1 LSNNGFTGSIPPQL
15 ASLTN
20 LTALDLA
27 TNEGLTSSIPEQ
39 LGNLTSLVSLKLGS
53 TQLNGSLP
61 LSLSRLTQLTMLD
74 IGNTLIS
81 GSVPAFLGILSNLL
95 TFVRSSNMTCS
106 SSTNST
112 SSTGSNGSS
121 SVCALLNASS
131 FSSNSAFCRECS
143 DLCTTCLPAPPPPT
157 TPSQPFEGSTSSSSS
172 TGLIVGVVVAVVAAL
187 LVLGA
192 LLWWWRKRRQH
203 KEQSGPSPFTV
214 AVGEGEE
221 PLYCQQYS
229 IEDVRRATADW
240 GERNRVG
247 TGGFGDV
254 FKGASPYDTSVFW
267 AVKRARVLTN
277 DFLQEVEH
285 MASKNHPCLVRLLG
299 FCRDYNPRTQQ
310 MEQIVIYEYMDNGD
324 LSQWTRPGGKHLTA
338 SQLLD
343 TLLSVAQGL
352 SYLHG
357 FGIVHRDIKPG
368 NILLDKSMQ
377 AKLSD
382 FGLLRMSESSTLK
395 STRVMGT
402 PGYVDPTYTQTRKAT
417 TAADVYSFGILILEL
432 ITCKK
437 AVFAV
442 NDRPVHVRDWVSQ
455 QLHSGSVNSDDSTT
469 DSSLD
474 APRELHASA
483 YSLDVIDPRLAMP
496 QPIALRLLHLA
507 LSCTSMSLASRPSMM
522 KLVLELETLRNE
534 CLATRPSLVYE

>member
-1 LSNNGFTGSIPPQL
+1 LSSNRFTGPIPPQL
-15 ASLTN
+15 SALTG
-20 LTALDLA
+20 LTSLDLA

-74 IGNTLIS
+74 ISNTEIG
-81 GSVPAFLGILSNLL
+81 GSVPAFLGTLSDLL
-95 TFVRSSNMTCS
+95 TFVRSSRMTCS
-106 SSTNST
+106 SS
-112 SSTGSNGSS
+112 SSSS
-121 SVCALLNASS
+121 SVCALLNASTVS
-131 FSSNSAFCRECS
+131 PNSAFCRECS
-143 DLCTTCLPAPPPPT
+143 DLCSTCLPAPPPPT
-157 TPSQPFEGSTSSSSS
+157 TPSQPPGSTSSSPSV
-172 TGLIVGVVVAVVAAL
+172 GVIVGVTVGVVAAL
-187 LVLGA
+187 LLLGLVLW
-192 LLWWWRKRRQH
+192 WWWRKRQQ
-203 KEQSGPSPFTV
+203 KEHSGPSPFTV

-221 PLYCQQYS
+221 PLECQQYS

-299 FCRDYNPRTQQ
+299 FCHDYNPRTQR
-310 MEQIVIYEYMDNGD
+310 MEQIVIYEFMDNGD

-338 SQLLD
+338 TQLLE

-352 SYLHG
+352 AYLHG

-402 PGYVDPTYTQTRKAT
+402 PGYVDPTYAQTRKAT
-417 TAADVYSFGILILEL
+417 TASDVYSFGILILEL

-437 AVFAV
+437 AVLSV
-442 NDRPVHVRDWVSQ
+442 NNQPIHLRDWVSQ
-455 QLHSGSVNSDDSTT
+455 QLHSSASLEDSSTEAPLEAPHELQAST
-469 DSSLD
+469 DSL
-474 APRELHASA
+474 E
-483 YSLDVIDPRLAMP
+483 VIDPRLAMP
-496 QPIALRLLHLA
+496 QPIAVRLLHLA
-507 LSCTSMSLASRPSMM
+507 LSCTAMSLASRPSMM

-534 CLATRPSLVYE
+534 CLAAQPSLV